1 MKQFSLSGYP
11 YFFSKPSIAKFGGYL
26 FKLLLGLLLCYFL
39 YRQLGGYSHLFND
52 LKAIIANWN
61 APKWI
66 IIISVFL
73 LCCFNWTT
81 ETYKWQFLMQKVL
94 PISFGLALRSVL
106 VGTSLAIVT
115 PNRLG
120 EYGGRVALLPS
131 DKWAAM
137 AVTFRSNFSQLI
149 INLLTGAVAFGTYC
163 VWAKPLNISPT
174 YFSLLW
180 TFIALISVV
189 LLFFYYRATT
199 VINFLQQ
206 FNYLKFYIKQYNN
219 LQKYTFTEL
228 NIALILSFFRW
239 IIFALQYVLLLWV
252 FDIQANF
259 FLLIAAIGTIYF
271 VQTILPAITFIEIGV
286 RGNTA
291 LFFLGAFST
300 QKTGIL
306 LASFG
311 LWGIN
316 LLIPALLG
324 TIIMVLHK
332 KSKPNLPAVS

>member
-1 MKQFSLSGYP
+1 
-11 YFFSKPSIAKFGGYL
+11 
-26 FKLLLGLLLCYFL
+26 
-39 YRQLGGYSHLFND
+39 
-52 LKAIIANWN
+52 
-61 APKWI
+61 
-66 IIISVFL
+66 
-73 LCCFNWTT
+73 
-81 ETYKWQFLMQKVL
+81 MQKVL

-106 VGTSLAIVT
+106 AGTSLAIIT

-120 EYGGRVALLPS
+120 EYGGRVALLPAN
-131 DKWAAM
+131 KWAAM

-149 INLLTGAVAFGTYC
+149 INLLSGAVAFGTYC
-163 VWAKPLNISPT
+163 VRVMPLDISPT
-174 YFSLLW
+174 QFFLLY
-180 TFIALISVV
+180 TFIALISLV
-189 LLFFYYRATT
+189 LLFFYYKAAT
-199 VINFLQQ
+199 VISFLQQ
-206 FNYLKFYIKQYNN
+206 FNYLKSYIKQYNN

-228 NIALILSFFRW
+228 NIALVLSFFRW
-239 IIFALQYVLLLWV
+239 IIFALQYVLLLWA
-252 FDIQANF
+252 FGIQANF

-316 LLIPALLG
+316 LLIPALIG
-324 TIIMVLHK
+324 AIIMVLHK
-332 KSKPNLPAVS
+332 KNEPKLSNIF